1 MMSTNCITSTRLKF
15 MPGPVEFENC
25 APTRL
30 YSKLEMMSEPNEKA
44 VGDKSDATTFAVTA
58 TKEYQLT
65 VI

>member
-1 MMSTNCITSTRLKF
+1 

-58 TKEYQLT
+58 TNEYQLT